1 MCTIATNS
9 CHDNSTSDLH
19 VLFSLSKISS
29 HGPPGRLGI
38 QKSDW
43 NSLSPD
49 QSEMCCNTGTSLFFL
64 FDISRLKNQN
74 HLGIGQSILRAGAT
88 QCIPNLYSV
97 HPYYSVLQNQT
108 GSHHILSRFIP
119 MSCGCLG
126 LSKKSTKS
134 THLTCVTVLAQ
145 FYTTSTLKAHLF
157 LWNLLK
163 TRTQM

>member
-1 MCTIATNS
+1 MTTALLIS
-9 CHDNSTSDLH
+9 M
-19 VLFSLSKISS
+19 FSF
-29 HGPPGRLGI
+29 
-38 QKSDW
+38 
-43 NSLSPD
+43 LSPKSAPMVP
-49 QSEMCCNTGTSLFFL
+49 QAGWVYKNLTETVSLQTNLKCAVTLGPAFFLL

-97 HPYYSVLQNQT
+97 HPYYYVLQNQT